1 MNIVLFSGGK
11 DSTAMLLM
19 MLEHGIQVDEI
30 IFCDTGAEFPAMY
43 RHINQVEQYIHRP
56 ITQLKAEHD
65 FWYYAS
71 QYQKKRGKRIGQLGY
86 GWPQPKQRWC
96 TRVLKQEVTAKY
108 LRGKSVHEFIG
119 IAADE
124 WWRCKDAN
132 YPLID
137 LGITEK
143 HALGYCYAKGFR
155 WEGLYEIFHRVSCW
169 CCPLQRISE
178 ARKLR
183 KYFPKLW
190 TELKE
195 MDKILKNRW
204 KADWTVEQLEQ
215 RFARENEK
223 TNKLR

>member
-1 MNIVLFSGGK
+1 
-11 DSTAMLLM
+11 MLLM
-19 MLEHGIQVDEI
+19 MLEQRIKVDEI

-43 RHINQVEQYIHRP
+43 RHIGAVERYIGRK
-56 ITQLKAEHD
+56 ITRLYAAHS

-71 QYQKKRGKRIGQLGY
+71 QYRKKRGKRINQPGY
-86 GWPQPKQRWC
+86 GWPQPQVRWC
-96 TRVLKQEVTAKY
+96 TRLLKQEVTARY
-108 LRGKSVHEFIG
+108 LRGKSNVREFMG

-132 YPLID
+132 YPLVD

-178 ARKLR
+178 AKKLR
-183 KYFPKLW
+183 QHYPSLW
-190 TELKE
+190 AELRT

-204 KADWTVEQLEQ
+204 KANWTVEQLEQ
-215 RFARENEK
+215 RFAIEDERERNQV
-223 TNKLR
+223 KLFV